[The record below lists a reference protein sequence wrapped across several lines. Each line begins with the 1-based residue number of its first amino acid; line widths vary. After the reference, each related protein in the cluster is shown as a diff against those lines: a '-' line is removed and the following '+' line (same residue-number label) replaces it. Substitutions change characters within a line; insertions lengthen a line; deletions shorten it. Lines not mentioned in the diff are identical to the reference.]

1 MNFNKMY
8 SADEL
13 SKLITQGKTFFVAGD
28 EDALK
33 KLPKGQWIGGTIPYF
48 MADSGGL
55 VTKEKIFATELPSY
69 IKGIHIKSYDES
81 NIKNVYKDAPSNG
94 FSMIIIPALTKM
106 HLSFA
111 NNAPE
116 YAEFAS
122 RPLLGW
128 ISGINL
134 KDLGKISPKVFN
146 GQSGEISESKA
157 IVMQV
162 ELTENYVSEIG
173 IVNIFE
179 QGQGDVIEFL
189 EGGFSAKE
197 VKVNG
202 EKVNFADYCK
212 KKNLDVRL
220 PLVANYAG
228 AMINVSFQ
236 NVDQENKKVDFYAP
250 VFTGVQYKQAGAV
263 KDYVK
268 SFTDSLPKNSD
279 QILFSCNCILNF
291 LHSELEGK
299 KTANITGPITFGE
312 VAYQLLNQ
320 TMVYL
325 NIQKI

>member
-1 MNFNKMY
+1 MNFNKMF
-8 SADEL
+8 STDEL
-13 SKLITQGKTFFVAGD
+13 AKQINQGKIFFVAGD
-28 EDALK
+28 EEALK
-33 KLPKGQWIGGTIPYF
+33 KLPKGKWIAGTIPYF
-48 MADSGGL
+48 MSDSGG
-55 VTKEKIFATELPSY
+55 VITKDKIFATEIPSY
-69 IKGIHIKSYDES
+69 IKGINIKSYDES
-81 NIKNVYKDAPSNG
+81 NIKNVYKEAPSNG

-111 NNAPE
+111 NNAPD
-116 YAEFAS
+116 YVDFAS
-122 RPLLGW
+122 RPLVGW

-134 KDLGKISPKVFN
+134 NDLGKITPKVYN
-146 GQSGEISESKA
+146 GLTGEMSDSKA

-162 ELTENYVSEIG
+162 ELSPDYVSEIG

-189 EGGFSAKE
+189 ETGFSAKE
-197 VKVNG
+197 VMVNG
-202 EKVNFADYCK
+202 KRVNFADYCTQNK
-212 KKNLDVRL
+212 LDVRL

-236 NVDQENKKVDFYAP
+236 NIDSQNKKVDFYAP
-250 VFTGVQYKQAGAV
+250 VFPGVQYKQAGAV

-268 SFTDSLPKNSD
+268 SFSESLPKNTD

-291 LHSELEGK
+291 LYSELEGK

-325 NIQKI
+325 NIQKL

>member
-13 SKLITQGKTFFVAGD
+13 SKLINQGKIFFVAGD
-28 EDALK
+28 EEALK
-33 KLPKGQWIGGTIPYF
+33 KLPKGKWIAGTIPYF
-48 MADSGGL
+48 MGDSGGV
-55 VTKEKIFATELPSY
+55 VTKDRIFATEIPSY
-69 IKGIHIKSYDES
+69 IKGINIKIYDES
-81 NIKNVYKDAPSNG
+81 NIKNVYKESPQNG
-94 FSMIIIPALTKM
+94 FSMIIIPALTNI

-111 NNAPE
+111 NNAPD
-116 YAEFAS
+116 YADFAS

-128 ISGINL
+128 ISGVNL
-134 KDLGKISPKVFN
+134 NDLGKITPKIFN
-146 GQSGEISESKA
+146 GQTGEISDNKA

-162 ELTENYVSEIG
+162 ELSENYVSEIG

-202 EKVNFADYCK
+202 EKINFADYCK

-236 NVDQENKKVDFYAP
+236 NVDAENKKVDFYAP
-250 VFTGVQYKQAGAV
+250 VFTGVQYKQAGVV

-268 SFTDSLPKNSD
+268 SFSESLPKNSD

-291 LHSELEGK
+291 LYSELEGK

-325 NIQKI
+325 NIQKL